1 MFTTIKLAVMLYQ
14 KSRGLKPRRL
24 RRTVS
29 EICARICM
37 VEIPDPLLRRL
48 GNPRG
53 KAFREGRNQEP
64 VVAKAQQK

>member
-1 MFTTIKLAVMLYQ
+1 
-14 KSRGLKPRRL
+14 
-24 RRTVS
+24 
-29 EICARICM
+29 M

-64 VVAKAQQK
+64 VVAKAQQKQLGKREEYQSSKSPNFK